1 MALDWFKDGKSDAIN
16 KGIQSTLQ
24 NLSPDE
30 RNEYLFSL
38 FKDINEI
45 PEKPYLEGK
54 EGQMTTI
61 QKTAL
66 KQNFIYL
73 GYLRK
78 FAKDKDQ
85 EVDLKKWLQEG
96 VLMEKSFDLL
106 KKTIDFSAMEV
117 NIVKYK
123 GHPLKDAF
131 RKGFVKYYLHTVLGQ
146 EGYKKLLQEY
156 DQDKKNKKNKKLI
169 LLDYA
174 QQQYPEIVKLSQNDL
189 DAKSEIIFSSIRSL
203 RNDLACN
210 SSDGYTSGES
220 TESLYS
226 DAGSITGVSSRY
238 GDSDTDEGKS
248 VTSDDSS
255 SSIKSNLTKANLKL
269 HNMNSFKVSKKH
281 NFKDKILKF
290 CSKAKRLVLSSR
302 LAKTRND
309 ISKESN
315 DGQLT
320 RPESIV
326 QKSLQ
331 ERLDEKFMQNVNK
344 TGSQK

>member
-54 EGQMTTI
+54 EGQVTTI

-66 KQNFIYL
+66 KQNFMYR
-73 GYLRK
+73 GFLRK
-78 FAKDKDQ
+78 FAKDKT
-85 EVDLKKWLQEG
+85 VDLKQWSQEG
-96 VLMEKSFDLL
+96 VLIEKSFDLL
-106 KKTIDFSAMEV
+106 KKTIDFSAIEV

-123 GHPLKDAF
+123 GHLLKDAF
-131 RKGFVKYYLHTVLGQ
+131 GKGFVKYYLHTVFGQ

-169 LLDYA
+169 LLNYA
-174 QQQYPEIVKLSQNDL
+174 QQQYPDIVKLNQNDL
-189 DAKSEIIFSSIRSL
+189 DARSEIIFSSIRSL

-210 SSDGYTSGES
+210 SSDGYTSRES

-226 DAGSITGVSSRY
+226 DAGSITGVSSQY

-255 SSIKSNLTKANLKL
+255 SSIKSNLTEANLKL
-269 HNMNSFKVSKKH
+269 HNMNSFKGSKKH
-281 NFKDKILKF
+281 NFKDNILKF

-302 LAKTRND
+302 LAKNRND

-315 DGQLT
+315 NRKLT
-320 RPESIV
+320 RPESIG
-326 QKSLQ
+326 Q
-331 ERLDEKFMQNVNK
+331 ESPQDILNRKFMGDENK